1 MRLVHLFLYICVALA
16 GHDHDGH
23 VDLDEFDLRKMF
35 VDLKNQALGLMIQV
49 RVKRVESK

>member
-1 MRLVHLFLYICVALA
+1 MRFVHLFLYICVALA